1 MHPVHPASGRVATGL
16 GLVVFHIQRIC
27 QHTPH
32 AASAVL
38 HGETFLADNPSSVG
52 TKSRYGTP
60 QTQVSIVKLN
70 ILIKYIYIFYPYSPV
85 LFL

>member
-1 MHPVHPASGRVATGL
+1 MHPVHPASERVARGL
-16 GLVVFHIQRIC
+16 GLVVYHIQHFW

-38 HGETFLADNPSSVG
+38 HGETFPADNPSSVG